1 MSYDK
6 LPVIDNK
13 RTFNNKSDEVKYLI
27 RQSLQII
34 SCLGVPINDLS
45 ERQKEKM
52 AMAFLAVGG
61 VKNSNGWRRIKDS
74 NNDYALKTRD
84 IIAFYNKNLEE
95 NVSPGSY
102 DDVRRSDLERL
113 LQATIVVRSKPTANN
128 SNPTRG
134 YKVNAEYSR
143 IIRNYGQSDWFTQ
156 VETFNR
162 SHPTYEDRISQ
173 KRNIPKLKVTTP
185 DGRKIELK
193 DGEHNS
199 IQKQII
205 EEFLPRYGSN
215 ATVLY
220 CGDADNKYGII
231 FEKEQL
237 AALGFDDLK
246 QGKLP
251 DVVAYSPTVNWI
263 FMIEAY
269 HTSNPITRQRKYE
282 LEQLMGES
290 AKKAVFVT
298 AFENSAAYR
307 NCPEE
312 LAWETEIWIA
322 TEPDH
327 MIHRDGHRFLGPY
340 SDKVRRGSLV
350 RYANLGLGTVVKI
363 DTEYIEVTFPE
374 QSRTLRFPYP
384 SYIENGEIT
393 VVEV

>member
-1 MSYDK
+1 MSYDN
-6 LPVIDNK
+6 LPKIDNK
-13 RTFNNKSDEVKYLI
+13 RTFNNKSDAIKLLI

-34 SCLGVPINDLS
+34 SCLGVPIDDLS

-52 AMAFLAVGG
+52 AMALLAVGC
-61 VKNSNGWRRIKDS
+61 VKNSNGWKRIKDS

-84 IIAFYNKNLEE
+84 IITFYNENLEE
-95 NVSPGSY
+95 NVSSGSY

-143 IIRNYGQSDWFTQ
+143 IIRNYGQSDWFAQ
-156 VETFNR
+156 VDTFSK
-162 SHPTYEDRISQ
+162 SHPSYEDRISQ
-173 KRNIPKLKVTTP
+173 KRNIPKLKVTMP
-185 DGRKIELK
+185 DGKEIELK

-205 EEFLPRYGSN
+205 EEFLPRYGKN
-215 ATVLY
+215 AVVLY

-237 AALGFDDLK
+237 TALGFGDLK

-251 DVVAYSPTVNWI
+251 DVVAYSPMVDWI

-269 HTSNPITRQRKYE
+269 HTSNPITRERKYE
-282 LEQLMGES
+282 LEQLLGDS

-298 AFENSAAYR
+298 AFENAAAYR
-307 NCPEE
+307 NCSEE

-327 MIHRDGHRFLGPY
+327 MIHRNGHRFMGPY
-340 SDKVRRGSLV
+340 SDKVKRGSLV
-350 RYANLGLGTVVKI
+350 CYEKLGFGTVVKVGA
-363 DTEYIEVTFPE
+363 DFIEVTFPE
-374 QSRTLRFPYP
+374 QFKTLRFPYP
-384 SYIENGEIT
+384 SYIDNGEIK
-393 VVEV
+393 VIEV